1 MTNLPSISQLWKRA
15 AVALVV
21 AALFWGCYRPI
32 PTEEPLIP
40 HERMVPI
47 IKDVHLA
54 ESILVEVSD
63 LRVKDSLA
71 RLYYQQI
78 FVLHRIDST
87 EFEQSMNAYMG
98 DPYAL
103 DSLYRDAVQLMGE
116 ERKKVAK
123 PMVMPEP
130 TDVD

>member
-1 MTNLPSISQLWKRA
+1 MINIRSIDQLWKRA
-15 AVALVV
+15 VTVLAV

-32 PTEEPLIP
+32 PNEDPIIE
-40 HERMVPI
+40 HKRMVPI
-47 IKDVHLA
+47 VKDIHLA
-54 ESILVEVSD
+54 ESILVEVAD

-78 FVLHRIDST
+78 FAIHRIDST
-87 EFEQSMNAYMG
+87 QFEQSMRAYM
-98 DPYAL
+98 DNPFAL
-103 DSLYRDAVQLMGE
+103 DSLYRDAVELMGA

-130 TDVD
+130 VDPD